1 MGSTAENG
9 IAENGPLHLP
19 ENVYNFKV
27 VKCVNEGASVNF
39 GKKTGLT
46 KRMADGNVASK
57 NPLR

>member
-19 ENVYNFKV
+19 ENVCNFKV
-27 VKCVNEGASVNF
+27 VTCVNEGASVNF

-46 KRMADGNVASK
+46 KRMADENVASK